1 MEKLKQLFNI
11 KTFKDKRNEIFE
23 EFYNKVQNIGDE
35 REKLTEKYKKFIEI
49 NNNKIITING
59 FKFNYYMNTVYLEP
73 EKDNTLSFPIEKIK
87 IVKIYNNINNLTPI
101 NEYICGDKYLN
112 YILKHIYKM
121 KNPRYC
127 ENINEIN
134 IEENSS
140 ISLNKESLSNFMDS
154 TYNII
159 YDFKKPT
166 IDYEK
171 IKKYKDISFLDTDKK
186 ITDEYFLKS
195 TGLDK
200 VKDLKNF
207 FFKKLLKFA
216 KIVDLETIVNDVE
229 TKLIMFHN
237 DNDYMP
243 LEIVSKFEH
252 LYNSGIVYYLY
263 INFDII
269 KNLKRNKRLEYF
281 AYCLLSFFPDKYES
295 FNKFFEEKIKSK
307 LTNKLT
313 CLPDII
319 KILIKYIEENI
330 LNNTNENFQ
339 KENKKLLNNYFD
351 SLKLKSNQRNELYK
365 IICNFV
371 SKTNDEDSIGDITTE
386 IDPNNKNKNDN
397 SDDSIISEKT
407 EEKFVF
413 IFDNVNN
420 SQYFYFLEN
429 MFQNNLY
436 NYRFK
441 FLIIVPLNN
450 DFCYNLFANY
460 INCGNNIYFAN
471 YNDIDKK
478 DELYEQKAEFDLSIF
493 SNDENEENFYNLV
506 RIFNFQEIYGN
517 ENDKNKFPIISF
529 RKFIKYF
536 NIEFDNKRQK
546 ISKIVFKNKNIEEIF
561 AQKYSEILNI
571 IKIKENHKLP
581 NIEKQLDYLELEKLI
596 ISIIISKKQKND
608 FMVELFVH
616 SIFGFKKIEIKKD
629 INYYSLNIMI
639 KQRSQGGEVFD
650 FAIKII
656 YQNKTYLKFYQVT
669 GFKSKEDLEKLIKEK
684 ISIYTSY
691 IVKEFEKNN
700 LGKIDGVSFGIIT
713 FTEIY
718 NKDVYKNMKYHCK
731 KNGFEYILFD
741 INEMSF
747 KIRKNGKYIDYN
759 NEIFEFNNKY
769 DLNIPK
775 FDNIINVNNNIQL
788 EILSPRPIKEIYYEN
803 KEDIEAQDNFK
814 KISKQNTTIKR
825 IAKFYYKG
833 SFNDIKKLD
842 KDYFIYYYDKSD
854 NKSFFFDDKIINK
867 QNNDYNKH
875 ITVILYTIISNQ
887 DEYEDSSLDN
897 EKNNSKIKTKKNI
910 KNINNKKINKNKY
923 EKLTN
928 TKINK
933 MKKNLNKKLLNNIK
947 DDEQSDESYNE
958 INSKNSEITKKIYC
972 LRKRKNPAESISN
985 EYINNEYLNRKRK

>member
-1 MEKLKQLFNI
+1 M
-11 KTFKDKRNEIFE
+11 
-23 EFYNKVQNIGDE
+23 
-35 REKLTEKYKKFIEI
+35 
-49 NNNKIITING
+49 
-59 FKFNYYMNTVYLEP
+59 
-73 EKDNTLSFPIEKIK
+73 
-87 IVKIYNNINNLTPI
+87 
-101 NEYICGDKYLN
+101 
-112 YILKHIYKM
+112 
-121 KNPRYC
+121 
-127 ENINEIN
+127 
-134 IEENSS
+134 
-140 ISLNKESLSNFMDS
+140 
-154 TYNII
+154 
-159 YDFKKPT
+159 
-166 IDYEK
+166 
-171 IKKYKDISFLDTDKK
+171 
-186 ITDEYFLKS
+186 
-195 TGLDK
+195 
-200 VKDLKNF
+200 
-207 FFKKLLKFA
+207 
-216 KIVDLETIVNDVE
+216 
-229 TKLIMFHN
+229 
-237 DNDYMP
+237 
-243 LEIVSKFEH
+243 
-252 LYNSGIVYYLY
+252 
-263 INFDII
+263 
-269 KNLKRNKRLEYF
+269 
-281 AYCLLSFFPDKYES
+281 
-295 FNKFFEEKIKSK
+295 
-307 LTNKLT
+307 
-313 CLPDII
+313 
-319 KILIKYIEENI
+319 
-330 LNNTNENFQ
+330 
-339 KENKKLLNNYFD
+339 
-351 SLKLKSNQRNELYK
+351 
-365 IICNFV
+365 
-371 SKTNDEDSIGDITTE
+371 
-386 IDPNNKNKNDN
+386 
-397 SDDSIISEKT
+397 
-407 EEKFVF
+407 
-413 IFDNVNN
+413 
-420 SQYFYFLEN
+420 
-429 MFQNNLY
+429 
-436 NYRFK
+436 
-441 FLIIVPLNN
+441 
-450 DFCYNLFANY
+450 
-460 INCGNNIYFAN
+460 
-471 YNDIDKK
+471 
-478 DELYEQKAEFDLSIF
+478 
-493 SNDENEENFYNLV
+493 
-506 RIFNFQEIYGN
+506 
-517 ENDKNKFPIISF
+517 
-529 RKFIKYF
+529 
-536 NIEFDNKRQK
+536 
-546 ISKIVFKNKNIEEIF
+546 
-561 AQKYSEILNI
+561 
-571 IKIKENHKLP
+571 
-581 NIEKQLDYLELEKLI
+581 DYLELEKLI

-629 INYYSLNIMI
+629 INYHSLNIMI

-867 QNNDYNKH
+867 QNNDYNKR

-933 MKKNLNKKLLNNIK
+933 MKKKFK
-947 DDEQSDESYNE
+947 
-958 INSKNSEITKKIYC
+958 
-972 LRKRKNPAESISN
+972 
-985 EYINNEYLNRKRK
+985 

>member
-1 MEKLKQLFNI
+1 MKI
-11 KTFKDKRNEIFE
+11 FKK
-23 EFYNKVQNIGDE
+23 
-35 REKLTEKYKKFIEI
+35 
-49 NNNKIITING
+49 
-59 FKFNYYMNTVYLEP
+59 
-73 EKDNTLSFPIEKIK
+73 KIK
-87 IVKIYNNINNLTPI
+87 
-101 NEYICGDKYLN
+101 
-112 YILKHIYKM
+112 
-121 KNPRYC
+121 
-127 ENINEIN
+127 
-134 IEENSS
+134 
-140 ISLNKESLSNFMDS
+140 NFW
-154 TYNII
+154 T
-159 YDFKKPT
+159 
-166 IDYEK
+166 
-171 IKKYKDISFLDTDKK
+171 
-186 ITDEYFLKS
+186 
-195 TGLDK
+195 
-200 VKDLKNF
+200 
-207 FFKKLLKFA
+207 
-216 KIVDLETIVNDVE
+216 
-229 TKLIMFHN
+229 
-237 DNDYMP
+237 
-243 LEIVSKFEH
+243 
-252 LYNSGIVYYLY
+252 
-263 INFDII
+263 
-269 KNLKRNKRLEYF
+269 
-281 AYCLLSFFPDKYES
+281 
-295 FNKFFEEKIKSK
+295 
-307 LTNKLT
+307 
-313 CLPDII
+313 
-319 KILIKYIEENI
+319 
-330 LNNTNENFQ
+330 
-339 KENKKLLNNYFD
+339 
-351 SLKLKSNQRNELYK
+351 
-365 IICNFV
+365 
-371 SKTNDEDSIGDITTE
+371 KTNDEDSIGDITTE
-386 IDPNNKNKNDN
+386 IDPNTKNKNDN

-493 SNDENEENFYNLV
+493 SNDEYEEKFYNLV

-700 LGKIDGVSFGIIT
+700 LGKINGVSFGIIT

-718 NKDVYKNMKYHCK
+718 NKDAYKNMKYHCK

-747 KIRKNGKYIDYN
+747 KIRKNV
-759 NEIFEFNNKY
+759 
-769 DLNIPK
+769 NI
-775 FDNIINVNNNIQL
+775 
-788 EILSPRPIKEIYYEN
+788 
-803 KEDIEAQDNFK
+803 
-814 KISKQNTTIKR
+814 
-825 IAKFYYKG
+825 
-833 SFNDIKKLD
+833 
-842 KDYFIYYYDKSD
+842 
-854 NKSFFFDDKIINK
+854 
-867 QNNDYNKH
+867 
-875 ITVILYTIISNQ
+875 
-887 DEYEDSSLDN
+887 
-897 EKNNSKIKTKKNI
+897 
-910 KNINNKKINKNKY
+910 
-923 EKLTN
+923 
-928 TKINK
+928 
-933 MKKNLNKKLLNNIK
+933 
-947 DDEQSDESYNE
+947 
-958 INSKNSEITKKIYC
+958 
-972 LRKRKNPAESISN
+972 
-985 EYINNEYLNRKRK
+985 